1 MRDRDFNWLCYR
13 QSNGYFINIFAINF
27 TACSNAIVSIA
38 EGFINSSVFF
48 PFYTHKPEFV
58 VEVCDVVSVRGVGG
72 VGDGGD
78 IILRVEMDTGPA

>member
-38 EGFINSSVFF
+38 EGFIGASVY
-48 PFYTHKPEFV
+48 PFYSHKPELV
-58 VEVCDVVSVRGVGG
+58 VEVSDVVSVRGVGG

-78 IILRVEMDTGPA
+78 VILRVGMDAGPA